1 MSVTVSGIMI
11 NPVGEPV
18 VNAQITLTAIANSL
32 TVLNTFAATVRTDNV
47 GAYRLQLEE
56 GSYSITVAANGR
68 SFVYG
73 AVTLDNTTG
82 PSTLNQL
89 LKQQIME
96 SELTPDVI
104 LYFRQIQQQ
113 VANDLATI
121 KVLESSATDATESAA
136 HYRDEAKQYAADL
149 DTALAVA
156 QGYRDE
162 SGVSAAAAAA
172 SAIHAFESESV
183 VIANAKAAALSEANT
198 LQYSNEA
205 QSAADEASTLAAEQT
220 ATKIKLAVK
229 TDADR
234 AEAAREGAETAQLAV
249 DTQVGEVN
257 RLHTEVRQ
265 LASAAAGSANSA
277 AQSASESESSK
288 NAAAQSEQS
297 ALAGAEA
304 ARHSATAAA
313 GDKTAAKGFR
323 DEAEQFAARAK
334 ASAESIDVSVLEQQI
349 NQKVSQTEF
358 DEAIAD
364 KASNQALTDGLA
376 IKASTQQ
383 LTDGL
388 VGKLDTTGGTLTGS
402 LILAGDA
409 TDPKG
414 AVTKQQLDAKPAGGL
429 PLLFSW
435 WEDNRAH
442 IPEGTAP
449 RDGQELSRALFPDA
463 WAAAQAKGLVITE
476 AEWQADPLKRMKWS
490 SGNGTTTFRLPDE
503 NGKSPGS
510 VGAPVRRGDG
520 AKSNGVTGTI
530 QMDAIRNITGRIG
543 INNTVGLVD
552 GAAGTAS
559 AAASGALYQNK
570 ERTTL
575 TGGAPGGT
583 YANAADVGFDASKAS
598 GVLVSDENRM
608 LNATGCYVILLAG
621 TAFNEGQ
628 INALELATQITLL
641 ATRVTTLEAHQ
652 KIAVLYP
659 GGTDAVPG
667 TIAANQVISVT
678 NPFPGRLV
686 AVRAE
691 VYYNAWGEA
700 GWDGNT
706 GSGSPVT
713 YGVKAVSKN
722 ADIAVVSGT
731 AAPMGQSNLLGN
743 ALGLAANTINPIA
756 YRVIIWTID

>member
-18 VNAQITLTAIANSL
+18 VNAQITLTAVANSL
-32 TVLNTFAATVRTDNV
+32 TVLNTFSVTVRTDNT
-47 GAYRLQLEE
+47 GAYRIQLEE

-73 AVTLDNTTG
+73 AVTLDDTTG

-121 KVLESSATDATESAA
+121 KVLENSASNSAISAGHSRDEARQYASDLSEALALAKGYRDTAGASATAAAESAA
-136 HYRDEAKQYAADL
+136 
-149 DTALAVA
+149 
-156 QGYRDE
+156 
-162 SGVSAAAAAA
+162 
-172 SAIHAFESESV
+172 HAFESESI
-183 VIANAKAAALSEANT
+183 VIANAKAAALSEENA
-198 LQYSNEA
+198 LQYKNDA
-205 QSAADEASTLAAEQT
+205 QSAADKASTLAAEQT
-220 ATKIKLAVK
+220 ATKIKQAVK

-234 AEAAREGAETAQLAV
+234 AEAAREDAETAQSAV
-249 DTQVGEVN
+249 DTQADEVN
-257 RLHTEVRQ
+257 RLHTEVGQ
-265 LASAAAGSANSA
+265 LAFSAAGSSNSA
-277 AQSASESESSK
+277 AQSATESESSK

-304 ARHSATAAA
+304 AGNSATAAA

-323 DEAEQFAARAK
+323 DEAEEFAARAK
-334 ASAESIDVSVLEQQI
+334 ASAESIDVSALEQQI

-358 DEAIAD
+358 DKAIAD
-364 KASNQALTDGLA
+364 KASNQDLTDGLA
-376 IKASTQQ
+376 
-383 LTDGL
+383 
-388 VGKLDTTGGTLTGS
+388 GKLDTTGGTLTGS
-402 LILAGDA
+402 LILVGDA

-463 WAAAQAKGLVITE
+463 WATAQAKGLVITE
-476 AEWQADPLKRMKWS
+476 AEWQADPLKRMRWS

-530 QMDAIRNITGRIG
+530 QMDAIRNITGAFDYS
-543 INNTVGLVD
+543 NTANIIDNAPANKLI
-552 GAAGTAS
+552 
-559 AAASGALYQNK
+559 SGAFK
-570 ERTTL
+570 P
-575 TGGAPGGT
+575 TGNAVGKINFTGT
-583 YANAADVGFDASKAS
+583 GYVAGSGVSFDASLAP
-598 GVLVSDENRM
+598 GVLVADENRM
-608 LNATGCYVILLAG
+608 LNATGCYVIKLAG
-621 TAFNEGQ
+621 AAFNEGQ
-628 INALELATQITLL
+628 INALELATEISLLTSRIVSLESDAFTENKVATTPWTPLTLQNGWSALNPYRNGYRKILGLLFIEASILAGTLVDGTTITTFPVGFRVAAPIICTITGVSQPVGSVSTRL
-641 ATRVTTLEAHQ
+641 AITPDGNCKVYGTSGVGSALSIN
-652 KIAVLYP
+652 IAVSL
-659 GGTDAVPG
+659 
-667 TIAANQVISVT
+667 Q
-678 NPFPGRLV
+678 
-686 AVRAE
+686 
-691 VYYNAWGEA
+691 
-700 GWDGNT
+700 
-706 GSGSPVT
+706 
-713 YGVKAVSKN
+713 
-722 ADIAVVSGT
+722 
-731 AAPMGQSNLLGN
+731 
-743 ALGLAANTINPIA
+743 
-756 YRVIIWTID
+756 

>member
-11 NPVGEPV
+11 NPVGVPV
-18 VNAQITLTAIANSL
+18 VNAQITLTAVANSL
-32 TVLNTFAATVRTDNV
+32 TVLNTFSVTVITDNT
-47 GAYRLQLEE
+47 GAYRIQLEE

-162 SGVSAAAAAA
+162 SGVSAAAAAK

-183 VIANAKAAALSEANT
+183 VIANANAAALSEANT
-198 LQYSNEA
+198 LQYRNEA

-234 AEAAREGAETAQLAV
+234 AEVAREGAETAQLAV
-249 DTQVGEVN
+249 NTQVGEVN
-257 RLHTEVRQ
+257 RLHTEVGQ

-304 ARHSATAAA
+304 AGNSATAAA

-334 ASAESIDVSVLEQQI
+334 ASAESIDVSALEQQI

-358 DEAIAD
+358 DKAIAD

-376 IKASTQQ
+376 
-383 LTDGL
+383 
-388 VGKLDTTGGTLTGS
+388 GKLDTTGGTLTGP

-414 AVTKQQLDAKPAGGL
+414 AVTKQQLDAKPTGGL
-429 PLLFSW
+429 PILFSW
-435 WEDNRAH
+435 WEENRTH

-530 QMDAIRNITGRIG
+530 QMDAFQGHAIGLSGTRNSGVFAYVGTGG
-543 INNTVGLVD
+543 TVGVNTIANTSAVTENLVLKDD
-552 GAAGTAS
+552 GTNGTPRVAAET
-559 AAASGALYQNK
+559 
-570 ERTTL
+570 
-575 TGGAPGGT
+575 
-583 YANAADVGFDASKAS
+583 
-598 GVLVSDENRM
+598 RM

-641 ATRVTTLEAHQ
+641 TTR
-652 KIAVLYP
+652 
-659 GGTDAVPG
+659 
-667 TIAANQVISVT
+667 
-678 NPFPGRLV
+678 
-686 AVRAE
+686 
-691 VYYNAWGEA
+691 
-700 GWDGNT
+700 
-706 GSGSPVT
+706 
-713 YGVKAVSKN
+713 
-722 ADIAVVSGT
+722 
-731 AAPMGQSNLLGN
+731 
-743 ALGLAANTINPIA
+743 
-756 YRVIIWTID
+756 

>member
-18 VNAQITLTAIANSL
+18 VNAQITLTAVANSL
-32 TVLNTFAATVRTDNV
+32 TVLNTFSVTVRTDNT
-47 GAYRLQLEE
+47 GAYRIQLEE
-56 GSYSITVAANGR
+56 GSYSITVAVNGR

-121 KVLESSATDATESAA
+121 TVLESSATDAAESAA

-156 QGYRDE
+156 QSYRDE
-162 SGVSAAAAAA
+162 SGVSAAAAAK

-183 VIANAKAAALSEANT
+183 VIANANAAALSEANT
-198 LQYSNEA
+198 LQYRNEA

-234 AEAAREGAETAQLAV
+234 AVDAREGAETAQLAV

-304 ARHSATAAA
+304 AGNSATAAA

-334 ASAESIDVSVLEQQI
+334 ASAESIDVSALEQQI

-358 DEAIAD
+358 DETIAD
-364 KASNQALTDGLA
+364 KASNQDLTDGLA
-376 IKASTQQ
+376 
-383 LTDGL
+383 
-388 VGKLDTTGGTLTGS
+388 GKLDTTGGTLTGP

-414 AVTKQQLDAKPAGGL
+414 AVTKQQLDAKPVSGL
-429 PLLFSW
+429 PLLHSYPA
-435 WEDNRAH
+435 DTRDH
-442 IPEGTAP
+442 IEEGTAP
-449 RDGQELSRALFPDA
+449 QDGQLLSRALFPDA
-463 WAAAQAKGLVITE
+463 WAAIQATRTVITD
-476 AEWQADPLKRMKWS
+476 AAWLADPLKRGCFS
-490 SGNGTTTFRLPDE
+490 SGDGSTTFRLPDK
-503 NGKSPGS
+503 NGKSSGTI
-510 VGAPVRRGDG
+510 GAGVPRGDG
-520 AKSNGVTGTI
+520 TNSSGSIGTI
-530 QMDAIRNITGRIG
+530 QR
-543 INNTVGLVD
+543 
-552 GAAGTAS
+552 
-559 AAASGALYQNK
+559 
-570 ERTTL
+570 
-575 TGGAPGGT
+575 
-583 YANAADVGFDASKAS
+583 DASQNFTGAFSSDLGGMVWLGASSTS
-598 GVLVSDENRM
+598 GVFSSGSRQEGNIFQPKGDTFNRVSANGSFDIDISRQIRTAAETRM
-608 LNATGCYVILLAG
+608 LNFTVCWVIKLAG
-621 TAFNEGQ
+621 SAFNEGQ

-641 ATRVTTLEAHQ
+641 TTRITTLESDAFTNTKMTNTPWINLTLGGGWSGSVYRYRKVLGMVQLQVSIAKTGVTSGEVVTTLPVGYRPTAITQTVVFAAFTSPTGGGATYPARIIFNTDGTMALHQ
-652 KIAVLYP
+652 
-659 GGTDAVPG
+659 
-667 TIAANQVISVT
+667 
-678 NPFPGRLV
+678 
-686 AVRAE
+686 
-691 VYYNAWGEA
+691 
-700 GWDGNT
+700 
-706 GSGSPVT
+706 SGSTTELNFVFMYPL
-713 YGVKAVSKN
+713 
-722 ADIAVVSGT
+722 
-731 AAPMGQSNLLGN
+731 Q
-743 ALGLAANTINPIA
+743 
-756 YRVIIWTID
+756 

>member
-18 VNAQITLTAIANSL
+18 VNAQITLTAVANSL

-56 GSYSITVAANGR
+56 GSYSITVAVNGR

-121 KVLESSATDATESAA
+121 TVLESSATDAAESAA

-156 QGYRDE
+156 QSYRDE
-162 SGVSAAAAAA
+162 SGVSAAAAAK

-183 VIANAKAAALSEANT
+183 VIANANAAALSEANT
-198 LQYSNEA
+198 LQYRNEA
-205 QSAADEASTLAAEQT
+205 QSAADEASTLAVEQT

-257 RLHTEVRQ
+257 RLHTEVGQ

-304 ARHSATAAA
+304 AGNSATAAA
-313 GDKTAAKGFR
+313 GDKTVAKGFR
-323 DEAEQFAARAK
+323 DEAEQFAARAR

-358 DEAIAD
+358 DKAIAD
-364 KASNQALTDGLA
+364 KASNQDLTDGLA
-376 IKASTQQ
+376 
-383 LTDGL
+383 
-388 VGKLDTTGGTLTGS
+388 GKLDTTGGSLTGS

-435 WEDNRAH
+435 WEENRTH
-442 IPEGTAP
+442 IPDGSAP
-449 RDGQELSRALFPDA
+449 RDGQELNRALFPDA
-463 WAAAQAKGLVITE
+463 WAAAQAKGFVITE

-530 QMDAIRNITGRIG
+530 QMDAFQGHAIGLSGTRNSGVFAYVGTGG
-543 INNTVGLVD
+543 TVGVNTIANTSAVTENLVLKDD
-552 GAAGTAS
+552 GTNGTPRVAAET
-559 AAASGALYQNK
+559 
-570 ERTTL
+570 
-575 TGGAPGGT
+575 
-583 YANAADVGFDASKAS
+583 
-598 GVLVSDENRM
+598 RM
-608 LNATGCYVILLAG
+608 LNATGCYVILLA
-621 TAFNEGQ
+621 
-628 INALELATQITLL
+628 
-641 ATRVTTLEAHQ
+641 
-652 KIAVLYP
+652 
-659 GGTDAVPG
+659 
-667 TIAANQVISVT
+667 
-678 NPFPGRLV
+678 
-686 AVRAE
+686 
-691 VYYNAWGEA
+691 
-700 GWDGNT
+700 
-706 GSGSPVT
+706 
-713 YGVKAVSKN
+713 
-722 ADIAVVSGT
+722 
-731 AAPMGQSNLLGN
+731 
-743 ALGLAANTINPIA
+743 
-756 YRVIIWTID
+756 

>member
-18 VNAQITLTAIANSL
+18 VNAQITLTAVANSL
-32 TVLNTFAATVRTDNV
+32 TVLNTFSVTVRTDNT
-47 GAYRLQLEE
+47 GAYRIQLEE

-73 AVTLDNTTG
+73 AVTLDDTTG

-121 KVLESSATDATESAA
+121 KALENSASNSAISA
-136 HYRDEAKQYAADL
+136 GHSRDEARQYASDL
-149 DTALAVA
+149 SEALALA
-156 QGYRDE
+156 KGYRDTAGA
-162 SGVSAAAAAA
+162 SATAAAE
-172 SAIHAFESESV
+172 SALHAFESESI
-183 VIANAKAAALSEANT
+183 VIANAKAAALSEENA
-198 LQYSNEA
+198 LQYKNDA
-205 QSAADEASTLAAEQT
+205 QSAADKASILAAEQT

-304 ARHSATAAA
+304 AGNSATATA

-323 DEAEQFAARAK
+323 DEAEEFAARAK
-334 ASAESIDVSVLEQQI
+334 ASAKSIDVSALEQQI

-358 DEAIAD
+358 DKAIAD
-364 KASNQALTDGLA
+364 KASNQDLTDGLA
-376 IKASTQQ
+376 
-383 LTDGL
+383 
-388 VGKLDTTGGTLTGS
+388 GKLDTTGGTLTGS
-402 LILAGDA
+402 LILVGDA

-435 WEDNRAH
+435 WEDNRDH
-442 IPEGTAP
+442 IPDGTAP

-463 WAAAQAKGLVITE
+463 WAEAQAKGLVITE
-476 AEWQADPLKRMKWS
+476 AEWQADPLKRMRWS

-520 AKSNGVTGTI
+520 AKSNGVVGTI
-530 QMDAIRNITGRIG
+530 QMDAIRNIKGTYSSDNNGSVWLDVDPLNVTGVFG
-543 INNTVGLVD
+543 QLGSVGNT
-552 GAAGTAS
+552 AKFTTS
-559 AAASGALYQNK
+559 AYTIASGSHQL
-570 ERTTL
+570 E
-575 TGGAPGGT
+575 
-583 YANAADVGFDASKAS
+583 FDASRVVPTAE
-598 GVLVSDENRM
+598 ENRM
-608 LNATGCYVILLAG
+608 LNATGCYVIKLAG
-621 TAFNEGQ
+621 AAFNEGQ
-628 INALELATQITLL
+628 INALELATEISLLTSRIVSLESDAFTENKVATTPWTPLTLQNGWSILNPYRNGYRKILGLLFIEASILAGTLADGTTIATFPVGFRVAAPIICTITGVSQPVGSVSTRL
-641 ATRVTTLEAHQ
+641 AITPDGNCKVYGTSGVGSALSIN
-652 KIAVLYP
+652 IAVSL
-659 GGTDAVPG
+659 
-667 TIAANQVISVT
+667 Q
-678 NPFPGRLV
+678 
-686 AVRAE
+686 
-691 VYYNAWGEA
+691 
-700 GWDGNT
+700 
-706 GSGSPVT
+706 
-713 YGVKAVSKN
+713 
-722 ADIAVVSGT
+722 
-731 AAPMGQSNLLGN
+731 
-743 ALGLAANTINPIA
+743 
-756 YRVIIWTID
+756 

>member
-18 VNAQITLTAIANSL
+18 VNAQITLTAVANSL
-32 TVLNTFAATVRTDNV
+32 TVLNTFSVTVRTDNT
-47 GAYRLQLEE
+47 GAYRIQLEE

-73 AVTLDNTTG
+73 AVTLDDTTG

-121 KVLESSATDATESAA
+121 KALENSASNSAISAGHSRDEARQYASDLSEALALAKGYRDTAGASATAAAESAA
-136 HYRDEAKQYAADL
+136 
-149 DTALAVA
+149 
-156 QGYRDE
+156 
-162 SGVSAAAAAA
+162 
-172 SAIHAFESESV
+172 HAFESESI
-183 VIANAKAAALSEANT
+183 VIANAKAAALSEENA
-198 LQYSNEA
+198 LQYKNDA
-205 QSAADEASTLAAEQT
+205 QSAADKASTLAAEQT
-220 ATKIKLAVK
+220 ATKIKQAVK

-234 AEAAREGAETAQLAV
+234 AEAAREDAETAQSAV
-249 DTQVGEVN
+249 DTQADEVN
-257 RLHTEVRQ
+257 RLHTEVGQ
-265 LASAAAGSANSA
+265 LAFSAAGSSNSA
-277 AQSASESESSK
+277 AQSATESESSK

-304 ARHSATAAA
+304 AGNSATAAA

-323 DEAEQFAARAK
+323 DEAEEFAARAK
-334 ASAESIDVSVLEQQI
+334 ASAESIDVSALEQQI

-358 DEAIAD
+358 DKAIAD
-364 KASNQALTDGLA
+364 KASNQDLTDGLA
-376 IKASTQQ
+376 
-383 LTDGL
+383 
-388 VGKLDTTGGTLTGS
+388 GKLDTTGGTLTGS
-402 LILAGDA
+402 LILVGDA

-463 WAAAQAKGLVITE
+463 WATAQAKGLVITE
-476 AEWQADPLKRMKWS
+476 AEWQADPLKRMRWS

-530 QMDAIRNITGRIG
+530 QMDAIRNITGAFDYS
-543 INNTVGLVD
+543 NTANIIDNAPANKLI
-552 GAAGTAS
+552 
-559 AAASGALYQNK
+559 SGAFK
-570 ERTTL
+570 P
-575 TGGAPGGT
+575 TGNAVGKINFTGT
-583 YANAADVGFDASKAS
+583 GYVAGSGVSFDASLAP
-598 GVLVSDENRM
+598 GVLVADENRM
-608 LNATGCYVILLAG
+608 LNATGCYVIKLAG
-621 TAFNEGQ
+621 AAFNEGQ
-628 INALELATQITLL
+628 INALELATEISLLTSRIVSLESDAFTENKVATTPWTPLTLQNGWSILNPYRNGYRKILGLLFIEASILAGTLADGTTIATFPVGFRVAAPIICTITGVSQPVGSVSTRL
-641 ATRVTTLEAHQ
+641 AITPDGNCKVYGTSGVGSALSIN
-652 KIAVLYP
+652 IAVSL
-659 GGTDAVPG
+659 
-667 TIAANQVISVT
+667 Q
-678 NPFPGRLV
+678 
-686 AVRAE
+686 
-691 VYYNAWGEA
+691 
-700 GWDGNT
+700 
-706 GSGSPVT
+706 
-713 YGVKAVSKN
+713 
-722 ADIAVVSGT
+722 
-731 AAPMGQSNLLGN
+731 
-743 ALGLAANTINPIA
+743 
-756 YRVIIWTID
+756 

>member
-1 MSVTVSGIMI
+1 MSVTVSGVMI

-18 VNAQITLTAIANSL
+18 VNAQITLTAVANSL
-32 TVLNTFAATVRTDNV
+32 TVLNTFSVTVRTDNT
-47 GAYRLQLEE
+47 GAYRIQLEE

-162 SGVSAAAAAA
+162 SGVSAAAAAK
-172 SAIHAFESESV
+172 SAINAFESESV
-183 VIANAKAAALSEANT
+183 VIANANAAALSEANT
-198 LQYSNEA
+198 LQYRNEA

-257 RLHTEVRQ
+257 RLHTEVGQ

-304 ARHSATAAA
+304 ARNSATAAA

-358 DEAIAD
+358 DKAIAD
-364 KASNQALTDGLA
+364 KASNQDLIDGLA
-376 IKASTQQ
+376 
-383 LTDGL
+383 
-388 VGKLDTTGGTLTGS
+388 GKLDTTGGTLTGS
-402 LILAGDA
+402 LILVGDA

-435 WEDNRAH
+435 WEENRAY
-442 IPEGTAP
+442 IPDGSAP
-449 RDGQELSRALFPDA
+449 RDGQELNRALFPDA

-628 INALELATQITLL
+628 INALELATEITLL
-641 ATRVTTLEAHQ
+641 TSRMTTLESDAFTASQVANTPWIPLTLMNGWMH
-652 KIAVLYP
+652 
-659 GGTDAVPG
+659 GGDGGGKYRRVMG
-667 TIAANQVISVT
+667 HVEVSLIIISGISVDAT
-678 NPFPGRLV
+678 VVANLPVGYRPPHSIYTAMGFASAWDRRNPLVVIRPNGDISVEYVHNSTTILAYIPLFPL
-686 AVRAE
+686 
-691 VYYNAWGEA
+691 
-700 GWDGNT
+700 
-706 GSGSPVT
+706 
-713 YGVKAVSKN
+713 
-722 ADIAVVSGT
+722 
-731 AAPMGQSNLLGN
+731 Q
-743 ALGLAANTINPIA
+743 
-756 YRVIIWTID
+756 